1 MKFKTAIIL
10 FAIVEA
16 IIILSVLLGR
26 LLS

>member
-10 FAIVEA
+10 LAIVEA